1 MRLVEVRNLTDRP
14 FTVEAHMEA
23 GSAFSFEE
31 EDLQIPAG
39 GSRSVRVVF
48 RPSERGRAVGLLYL
62 RPCRKCSMR
71 VVELAGTAVALS
83 GTGGGPLLQASPA
96 ALDFGTWFTGR
107 ARSARLRLENVGEAG
122 PIWVTSLSVEGD
134 PSFSLGQPAL
144 PLDVS
149 EGAEVD
155 VWFLGEVD
163 GAREGTLVV
172 RTTWPA
178 QPELRVPLYGE
189 AYTPAECELVA
200 EPEKV
205 RFGLL
210 GLPVQK
216 RKTVRLRNV
225 GSTCCRFVQA
235 LQFSGEH
242 ASHFSLA
249 DPFIDRVCGTC
260 ACSPTVGLP
269 IARRLSHSRHR
280 LAFPSC
286 WGRIPSRLRG
296 ALSSFAIPLQARRR
310 ESRGSTQ
317 LWFARGL
324 TSPGGPR
331 AAGAPA
337 RRR

>member
-62 RPCRKCSMR
+62 LPCRKCSMR

-225 GSTCCRFVQA
+225 DSTCCRFVQA

-249 DPFIDRVCGTC
+249 DPPPEAGRWNR
-260 ACSPTVGLP
+260 AANSPSWWRST
-269 IARRLSHSRHR
+269 R
-280 LAFPSC
+280 
-286 WGRIPSRLRG
+286 
-296 ALSSFAIPLQARRR
+296 QARRTASCLR
-310 ESRGSTQ
+310 RGSRFSLLDLEGEGT
-317 LWFARGL
+317 
-324 TSPGGPR
+324 
-331 AAGAPA
+331 APCNGCDWPEPYCGEEFE
-337 RRR
+337 

>member
-189 AYTPAECELVA
+189 AYTTPNANSSPSPKRSALASWGFRSRRGRRFDCATWAAPAADSCRRCNSA
-200 EPEKV
+200 ESTRRIFRWRTHRP
-205 RFGLL
+205 RPG
-210 GLPVQK
+210 GGTGRRTLPRGGGQHG
-216 RKTVRLRNV
+216 RRGGRRAAY
-225 GSTCCRFVQA
+225 GAARDS
-235 LQFSGEH
+235 
-242 ASHFSLA
+242 
-249 DPFIDRVCGTC
+249 
-260 ACSPTVGLP
+260 ACSTSREKELRPATDATGRSR
-269 IARRLSHSRHR
+269 IAERSSNELS
-280 LAFPSC
+280 
-286 WGRIPSRLRG
+286 
-296 ALSSFAIPLQARRR
+296 
-310 ESRGSTQ
+310 EN
-317 LWFARGL
+317 L
-324 TSPGGPR
+324 TSFSIRGHTSAIGDMH
-331 AAGAPA
+331 G
-337 RRR
+337 